1 MNASSYTYHLKE
13 DLDISEVI
21 VATHNNGKW
30 GEFEYYLR
38 TWPCSAYQ
46 GDFLAEPEETGKTFI
61 ENAILKARAAV
72 EVSKS
77 WCLGDD
83 AGIQIQCLDNF
94 PSVHTKRFAQEHG
107 GWNKATKILLD
118 RIQAQK
124 DKKTEILDTITATY
138 HCALALAGPKGE
150 IFTAE
155 GIAKG
160 RIAQGA
166 LLREC
171 EDKDLHKSPS
181 IAFEPIFFL
190 EDRSTTYT
198 MMEPLQRLQN
208 HYRHRAIQL
217 LQQQIFVR
225 HISNT

>member
-13 DLDISEVI
+13 DLDISKII
-21 VATHNNGKW
+21 VATHNTGKW

-38 TWPCSAYQ
+38 TWPCSVQQ

-61 ENAILKARAAV
+61 ENAILKARAAA
-72 EVSKS
+72 EVSNA

-107 GWNKATKILLD
+107 GWQSATKVLLD
-118 RIQAQK
+118 RIQAKKGK
-124 DKKTEILDTITATY
+124 DTAMLDTITATY
-138 HCALALAGPKGE
+138 HCALALSGPTGE

-160 RIAQGA
+160 RIAQGP
-166 LLREC
+166 LLQIC
-171 EDKDLHKSPS
+171 EDQELHKSPS

-190 EDRSTTYT
+190 EEHLTTYT
-198 MMEPLQRLQN
+198 MMEPLQRLQY
-208 HYRHRAIQL
+208 HYRYRAVQL

-225 HISNT
+225 KNLL

>member
-1 MNASSYTYHLKE
+1 MENGGNSEYYSQNLAV
-13 DLDISEVI
+13 LDIP
-21 VATHNNGKW
+21 
-30 GEFEYYLR
+30 R
-38 TWPCSAYQ
+38 R
-46 GDFLAEPEETGKTFI
+46 FLVEPEETGKTFI
-61 ENAILKARAAV
+61 ENAILKARLAA

-83 AGIQIQCLDNF
+83 AGIPIQCLDNF

-107 GWNKATKILLD
+107 GWKKATKVLLD

-124 DKKTEILDTITATY
+124 DNKTEILDTITATY

-160 RIAQGA
+160 KIAQGT

-171 EDKDLHKSPS
+171 EDKALHKSPS
-181 IAFEPIFFL
+181 IAFEPIFCL
-190 EDRSTTYT
+190 DDRSTTYT

-225 HISNT
+225 HISNI

>member
-1 MNASSYTYHLKE
+1 MMNASSYTYHLKK
-13 DLDISEVI
+13 DLDISKII
-21 VATHNNGKW
+21 VATHNAGKW
-30 GEFEYYLR
+30 GEFKYYLK
-38 TWPCSAYQ
+38 TWPCSVQQ

-61 ENAILKARAAV
+61 DNAILKARAAADI
-72 EVSKS
+72 SKE

-107 GWNKATKILLD
+107 GWKNATKVLLE

-124 DKKTEILDTITATY
+124 DIETAMLDTITATY

-150 IFTAE
+150 VFSVE
-155 GIAKG
+155 GVAKG
-160 RIAQGA
+160 RIAQGS
-166 LLREC
+166 LLRTC
-171 EDKDLHKSPS
+171 EDQEQHKSPS

-190 EDRSTTYT
+190 EDHLTTYT
-198 MMEPLQRLQN
+198 MMEPLQRLQH

-225 HISNT
+225 KNLL

>member
-1 MNASSYTYHLKE
+1 M
-13 DLDISEVI
+13 V
-21 VATHNNGKW
+21 
-30 GEFEYYLR
+30 
-38 TWPCSAYQ
+38 
-46 GDFLAEPEETGKTFI
+46 EPEETGKTFI
-61 ENAILKARAAV
+61 ENAILKARTAADA
-72 EVSKS
+72 SKS

-83 AGIQIQCLDNF
+83 AGIQIQCLGNF

-107 GWNKATKILLD
+107 GWQNATKVLLD

-124 DKKTEILDTITATY
+124 DKKTERLDRITATY
-138 HCALALAGPKGE
+138 HCALALAGPNGE

-166 LLREC
+166 LLRKC
-171 EDKDLHKSPS
+171 EDKGQHKSPS

-190 EDRSTTYT
+190 EDHLTTYT
-198 MMEPLQRLQN
+198 MMEPLQRLQY

-225 HISNT
+225 KNLL